1 MKRRLI
7 LGTDF
12 WEDCDDAVAIRL
24 LSRAIKRGEIDLLAI
39 VVNTEMECTAA
50 AVDGLLQSDGVSGV
64 PIGVAHGISDFAGVH
79 GYHAHLAQYAVDYKS
94 NAQALDAVKM
104 YRKALALADAP
115 VEMMEIGFLHALV
128 ELLESGPDEYS
139 DKTGMELVREKVKQ
153 MWIMA
158 GKWDVD
164 NGWEYN
170 FAFTARTRTAA
181 HKLCEIC
188 PVPITFLGFE
198 VGVDVISGG
207 TLKEGDPL
215 RDVLIDH
222 GSPNGRC
229 SWDPMLVQLALTGDI
244 ERAGYRAVRGTA
256 SVDEV
261 GGGNHFVPTEDG
273 QHCYVVKVKDNDY
286 YKDTINAIIA

>member
-1 MKRRLI
+1 MKRFL
-7 LGTDF
+7 LGSDWWT
-12 WEDCDDAVAIRL
+12 DCDDAVAVRL
-24 LSRAIKRGEIDLLAI
+24 LANAVRRGEAELLGI
-39 VVNTEMECTAA
+39 GINAA
-50 AVDGLLQSDGVSGV
+50 MPHSVASLRGFLAHSGLSV
-64 PIGVAHGISDFAGVH
+64 PIGLDREATDFGGSPSYQAR
-79 GYHAHLAQYAVDYKS
+79 LAKTLCPQGS
-94 NAQALDAVKM
+94 NDEAEDAVRL
-104 YRKALALADAP
+104 YRRILAGATAP
-115 VEMMEIGFLHALV
+115 LEMVEIGYLQVAAG
-128 ELLESGPDEYS
+128 LLLSEGDDVSPKSGL
-139 DKTGMELVREKVKQ
+139 ELVKEKVSHL
-153 MWIMA
+153 WVMA

-261 GGGNHFVPTEDG
+261 GGGNHFVPSEDG